1 MTAPARYTTESV
13 TWIHRWAPHL
23 FSFRI
28 TRPDSFRFTPGQF
41 GRLGLAHIDRA
52 DQLVWRAYSM
62 ASARDADYLEFYSI
76 LVPGGEFS
84 IPLARLDVGSTI
96 LVDRSVYGFLTADRF
111 EHGKDLWM
119 LATGTGLAPFVAM
132 LGDERVWHDYENLV
146 VVHSVRETHELAYRK
161 EIEALRDAPAFAGAK
176 LHYIPTLTREYNSAG
191 MLDGRITTR
200 VADGLLE
207 ARVGIAIEP
216 LRARALIC
224 GNPGMVAETRK
235 LLSARGF
242 APSRRASPGQFVVEN
257 YW

>member
-1 MTAPARYTTESV
+1 MSEPARYTTETV

-28 TRPDSFRFTPGQF
+28 TRPREFRFTPGQF
-41 GRLGLAHIDRA
+41 ARLGLAHIEHA
-52 DQLVWRAYSM
+52 EQLVWRAYSM
-62 ASARDADYLEFYSI
+62 ASARDTDYLEFYSI
-76 LVPGGEFS
+76 LVPGGDFS
-84 IPLARLDVGSTI
+84 MPLARMAVGATI

-132 LGDERVWHDYENLV
+132 LGEERIWHDYENLV
-146 VVHSVRETHELAYRK
+146 VVQSVRENRELAYRK
-161 EIEALRDAPAFAGAK
+161 EIEALRDSPPFAGAK
-176 LHYIPTLTREYNSAG
+176 LHYVPTLTRGHSPD

-200 VADGLLE
+200 IVDGLLE
-207 ARVGIAIEP
+207 ARTGLALEP
-216 LRARALIC
+216 IRSRALIC
-224 GNPGMVAETRK
+224 GNPGMVGETRK

-242 APSRRASPGQFVVEN
+242 APSRRAGPGQFVVEN

>member
-1 MTAPARYTTESV
+1 MTAPSRHTSESV

-23 FSFRI
+23 FSFRT
-28 TRPDSFRFTPGQF
+28 TRPADFRFTPGQF
-41 GRLGLAHIDRA
+41 ARLGLAHIDRA
-52 DQLVWRAYSM
+52 DQFVWRAYSM

-76 LVPGGEFS
+76 LVPDGEFS
-84 IPLARLDVGSTI
+84 IPLARIEVGSSI

-111 EHGKDLWM
+111 ENGKDLWM
-119 LATGTGLAPFVAM
+119 LATGTGLAPFMAM
-132 LGDERVWHDYENLV
+132 LGDQRVWEDYENLV
-146 VVHSVRETHELAYRK
+146 VVHSVRETRELAYRE
-161 EIEALRDAPAFAGAK
+161 EIQALRDAPPFTGAK
-176 LHYIPTLTREYNSAG
+176 LHYVPALTREHQAS
-191 MLDGRITTR
+191 MLEGRITTR
-200 VADGLLE
+200 IADGLLE
-207 ARVGIAIEP
+207 ARVGLTLEP